1 MTDGVPLD
9 LDVMRVLTSAPAA
22 VVSDALDRLGRR
34 EQVLDLAIR
43 PLWPEA
49 RLVGVAVPVIN
60 GVVGRPRSFGTKT
73 APFRHSFRA
82 TLSLM
87 RTISTPWGKA
97 AAIQQVNV
105 AQRAGERRFATVVQ
119 LLETADGERLVRF
132 AYTTGGSVRRGP
144 VTLRARDVERMQKLL
159 ERTPELKEALGR

>member
-9 LDVMRVLTSAPAA
+9 PDVMRVLPSAPAA

-60 GVVGRPRSFGTKT
+60 GVV
-73 APFRHSFRA
+73 
-82 TLSLM
+82 
-87 RTISTPWGKA
+87 
-97 AAIQQVNV
+97 
-105 AQRAGERRFATVVQ
+105 
-119 LLETADGERLVRF
+119 
-132 AYTTGGSVRRGP
+132 
-144 VTLRARDVERMQKLL
+144 
-159 ERTPELKEALGR
+159 